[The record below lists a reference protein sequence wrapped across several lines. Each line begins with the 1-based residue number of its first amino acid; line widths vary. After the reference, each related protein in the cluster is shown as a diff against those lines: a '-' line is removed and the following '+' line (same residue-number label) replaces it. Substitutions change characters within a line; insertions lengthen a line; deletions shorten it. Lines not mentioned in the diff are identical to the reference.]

1 MNNPPLYE
9 GGPGGQG
16 GLLVTKGGRNGLRTG
31 GLNGIH
37 ITGRVVGP
45 PKITVSELLSVTG
58 TIVLSVKGS
67 KRPS

>member
-1 MNNPPLYE
+1 MNNPPFYE

-16 GLLVTKGGRNGLRTG
+16 GLPVTQGGRNGLRTG

-37 ITGRVVGP
+37 IAGRVVGP
-45 PKITVSELLSVTG
+45 PKITVSELLSIAG